1 MFCDR
6 ETERLQ
12 SVVYLHIEERVL
24 TPVRPTVII
33 VKDVTGV
40 EMFTSDVMEVWA
52 GRDVGV
58 NIDIILWNHLEQW
71 GVSKGKVANKD
82 NSPL

>member
-6 ETERLQ
+6 ETESLQ

-24 TPVRPTVII
+24 TSIRPTVII

-52 GRDVGV
+52 GCDVGV
-58 NIDIILWNHLEQW
+58 NIDIILWNHLEQRDA
-71 GVSKGKVANKD
+71 SERKVTNKN

>member
-1 MFCDR
+1 M
-6 ETERLQ
+6 
-12 SVVYLHIEERVL
+12 
-24 TPVRPTVII
+24 
-33 VKDVTGV
+33 KDVTRV

-52 GRDVGV
+52 GRNDGV

-71 GVSKGKVANKD
+71 GVAECKVANKD

>member
-1 MFCDR
+1 MFCDG

-12 SVVYLHIEERVL
+12 SVVYLHIKERVL
-24 TPVRPTVII
+24 TSIRPTVII

-71 GVSKGKVANKD
+71 GVSVGKVANKD

>member
-12 SVVYLHIEERVL
+12 SVVDLHIEERVL
-24 TPVRPTVII
+24 TSVRPTVIV

-52 GRDVGV
+52 RRDDGV

-71 GVSKGKVANKD
+71 GVSEGKVTNKD